1 MASYTM
7 ILVTRV
13 IATNQDSLN
22 HLYYEILEQKGLWRL
37 SSVRKESGEF
47 ETYQNYAALSW
58 QSQDENPNR
67 LTANPG
73 IFSLSLTAFVNM

>member
-22 HLYYEILEQKGLWRL
+22 HLYYEIPELKGLWRL
-37 SSVRKESGEF
+37 SSLRKESGEF
-47 ETYQNYAALSW
+47 ET
-58 QSQDENPNR
+58 
-67 LTANPG
+67 
-73 IFSLSLTAFVNM
+73 